1 MKNLK
6 FPALRIGD
14 LLASLPIIQG
24 GMGVG
29 ISLSG
34 LSSAVANQGGIGV
47 IAVAGIGMAEPD
59 FFKNYMQ
66 ANIRALREEIQK
78 ARSMTK
84 GIIGVNIMV
93 ALSNFGDYVAT
104 AIQEGVDI
112 IFAGAGL
119 PLNLPSYLSNNVKT
133 KLVPIISSA
142 KAANLL
148 TRRWHEK
155 YDYVPDALVV
165 EGPKAGGHLGF
176 KPEQITDPSFQ
187 LECLL
192 AEVINETQHLEKKYG
207 KAIPV
212 IAAGGVYTG
221 ADIRKYLELGAAG
234 VQMATR
240 FVATDECDADEAFKQ
255 TYLSSQE
262 NDITIIKS
270 PVGLPGRAIKNSF
283 LCEVEAGEKKPFS
296 CPFHC
301 IITCDYKNAPYCIAS
316 ALIHAKKGD
325 FSQGFAFSGSNAW
338 RSKKIIPV
346 KELIKNL
353 RTEYEDSAKETT

>member
-1 MKNLK
+1 MKNLRL
-6 FPALRIGD
+6 PELRIGD
-14 LLASLPIIQG
+14 LLATLPIIQG

-47 IAVAGIGMAEPD
+47 IAVAGIGMSEPD
-59 FFKNYMQ
+59 FIKNYMQ
-66 ANIRALREEIQK
+66 ANIRALREEIRK

-119 PLNLPSYLSNNVKT
+119 PLNLPSYLSENVKT
-133 KLVPIISSA
+133 KLVPIVSSA
-142 KAANLL
+142 KAASLL
-148 TRRWHEK
+148 TRRWYEK
-155 YDYVPDALVV
+155 YRYVPDAIVI
-165 EGPKAGGHLGF
+165 EGPRAGGHLGF
-176 KPEQITDPSFQ
+176 KSEQIADPAYQ
-187 LECLL
+187 LETLVV
-192 AEVINETQHLEKKYG
+192 EVVKEANVLEEKYG
-207 KAIPV
+207 KKIPV
-212 IAAGGVYTG
+212 IAAGGIYTG
-221 ADIRKYLELGAAG
+221 ADIRKFLELGASG

-240 FVATDECDADEAFKQ
+240 FVTTEECDAANAFKQ
-255 TYLSSQE
+255 SYLDSE
-262 NDITIIKS
+262 EKDIMIIKS
-270 PVGLPGRAIKNSF
+270 PVGLPGRAIRNSF
-283 LCEVEAGEKKPFS
+283 LCDVAAGENKPFS

-325 FSQGFAFSGSNAW
+325 FSQGFAFSGANAW
-338 RSKKIIPV
+338 RTDKIISV
-346 KELIKNL
+346 DELIKNL
-353 RTEYEDSAKETT
+353 RAEYEASA